1 MLTAAGGDVAQ
12 YATADHGRELDY
24 ETAAASAAAQP
35 AQQSSARP
43 RAFGSPPFR
52 DPTVTE
58 SPKARIVFLSSLLAT
73 LSQGSSDTG
82 PKTTLLLKD
91 RTLAVL
97 LRERLAAQLNLFD
110 DPQVLVL
117 DLDGIAFTPSTLQ
130 ELIVPLAQRIRGG
143 EHGTVRLVISTTD
156 PGVGD
161 FVRYIAQ
168 VHELPLYLSSSPSNL
183 RQATPVGN
191 LTTTERSTLDTII
204 ELGGQVTAS
213 RLAATEGIK
222 PSAATNRLVRLD
234 QEGYL
239 VRQPR
244 GRREGDAYIE
254 PRSATSIYT
263 VSDTGTGSAHLSES
277 TLSMTAH

>member
-1 MLTAAGGDVAQ
+1 MLTAAGSDVAQ
-12 YATADHGRELDY
+12 CATADHGRELDY

-35 AQQSSARP
+35 TQQSSARS
-43 RAFGSPPFR
+43 RAFGSPLFR
-52 DPTVTE
+52 DPTVKE
-58 SPKARIVFLSSLLAT
+58 SPKIFLSSLLST

-91 RTLAVL
+91 RTLAAL
-97 LRERLAAQLNLFD
+97 LRERLASHLNLFD

-168 VHELPLYLSSSPSNL
+168 AHELPLYLSSPPSDL

-263 VSDTGTGSAHLSES
+263 VSDTGTGSAHLPGS
-277 TLSMTAH
+277 TLIY

>member
-1 MLTAAGGDVAQ
+1 MTRICALTLQELIVPLASRRAWIWLVISTTDPGVGDFVRYIASTRI
-12 YATADHGRELDY
+12 TA
-24 ETAAASAAAQP
+24 
-35 AQQSSARP
+35 
-43 RAFGSPPFR
+43 
-52 DPTVTE
+52 
-58 SPKARIVFLSSLLAT
+58 LS
-73 LSQGSSDTG
+73 
-82 PKTTLLLKD
+82 
-91 RTLAVL
+91 
-97 LRERLAAQLNLFD
+97 LFD

-143 EHGTVRLVISTTD
+143 EHGTVWLVISTTD

-168 VHELPLYLSSSPSNL
+168 VHELPLYLSSPPSDL

-254 PRSATSIYT
+254 PRSATPIYT
-263 VSDTGTGSAHLSES
+263 VSDTGTGSAHLPGS
-277 TLSMTAH
+277 TLSIDSPLGVI